1 MYVLLDDN
9 KCVGKKREIIFLN
22 FYIICHIYPRQSIMT
37 VNIVLTCYS
46 QYISQLFFKITANQI
61 SVHHC

>member
-22 FYIICHIYPRQSIMT
+22 FYINLSYLSTSIYNDSQYCLNLLLT
-37 VNIVLTCYS
+37 VHFTIVL
-46 QYISQLFFKITANQI
+46 
-61 SVHHC
+61 